1 MAVEIKLIG
10 PEDTDEYKDA
20 LLLKNIFEGQL
31 GIKTSGDILI
41 INSATLFGQQIK
53 DIDLIVIGNLNNFK
67 LNIKAKPLGASEYS
81 EKEVYINNFCF
92 VIESKRHQSSDISM
106 EGLNLI
112 VKYKGKKHDVT
123 TQSEKQKY
131 SLKNFLEERLGFK
144 TYICNFI
151 WLLNVEPNTI
161 KKLTGQVSTEN
172 HNILP
177 NKFSLNWLFQLAC
190 TQRNLVT
197 IQNKSYLR
205 FNSFKIDEF
214 TGNETNILQLF
225 NIFEEVRSNCGD
237 LTRKKME
244 AISERLLRNQL
255 YAQEVGKKLL
265 EISGRAGTGKT
276 MKLLRLATDLAK
288 YHDKRC
294 LILTYNHALV
304 SDIKRL
310 FYFMKMPDGIDTY
323 TVKISTLHKFFYELL
338 IGFDIIKDYNYD
350 YITNYEDYISQLH
363 EFVKQGLIDKNDI
376 QDLMESRHDEV
387 AWDMVLIDESQDWSE
402 FEKNILFNIF
412 GSEKLII
419 ANGMDQLVRRTTN
432 CNWTKGIQ
440 YNKIPG
446 NKSLRQEQSLVIFAN
461 KFAEKFGVN
470 WKVDNSQE
478 LMGGKIFILASDITT
493 EFYKGISDKLK
504 EKENIAYDLLF
515 LIPPSLVS
523 KRTINGKV
531 IREFSLYKDYLVKG
545 IKLWDG
551 SNTEIRTEYSIST
564 DEHRVVQYDSSR
576 GLEGWAVFCLN
587 FDEFVQYKKKSYK
600 EDMDNELVLA
610 SLQEKADK
618 YAYTWALIPLTRSID
633 TLVITLKDTTSDF
646 SKKLYELYQ
655 ENQDFVEW
663 IE

>member
-1 MAVEIKLIG
+1 
-10 PEDTDEYKDA
+10 
-20 LLLKNIFEGQL
+20 
-31 GIKTSGDILI
+31 
-41 INSATLFGQQIK
+41 
-53 DIDLIVIGNLNNFK
+53 
-67 LNIKAKPLGASEYS
+67 
-81 EKEVYINNFCF
+81 
-92 VIESKRHQSSDISM
+92 M

-112 VKYKGKKHDVT
+112 VKYKGKKHEVT

-131 SLKNFLEERLGFK
+131 SLKNFLEERLGFN

-190 TQRNLVT
+190 TQRNLIT
-197 IQNKSYLR
+197 IQGKSYLK

-214 TGNETNILQLF
+214 TENETNILKLF

-237 LTRKKME
+237 LSRRKME

-255 YAQEVGKKLL
+255 YAQEVGNKLL

-288 YHDKRC
+288 NHDKRC

-310 FYFMKMPDGIDTY
+310 FYFMEMPDGIDTN

-338 IGFDIIKDYNYD
+338 IGFDIIKDKKYNY
-350 YITNYEDYISQLH
+350 INNYDKYISELY
-363 EFVKQGLIDKNDI
+363 EFVKEGLIDKNDI
-376 QDLMESRHDEV
+376 QDLMKSRHEEV

-402 FEKNILFNIF
+402 SEKSILFEIF
-412 GSEKLII
+412 GSERLII
-419 ANGMDQLVRRTTN
+419 ANGMDQLVRRTIN
-432 CNWTKGIQ
+432 CNWTTGIPH
-440 YNKIPG
+440 NKIPG

-461 KFAEKFGVN
+461 RFADKFNINWNVEKSAELG
-470 WKVDNSQE
+470 
-478 LMGGKIFILASDITT
+478 GGKIYILSKNFTS
-493 EFYKGISDKLK
+493 EFYKNIYDKLIK
-504 EKENIAYDLLF
+504 KDNIAYDLLF
-515 LIPPSLVS
+515 LVPPSMVN
-523 KRTINGKV
+523 KDQINGKEV
-531 IREFSLYKDYLVKG
+531 RQFSLAQKYSDMGVK
-545 IKLWDG
+545 IWDG
-551 SNTEIRTEYSIST
+551 SNTEIRSEYTINT
-564 DEHRVVQYDSSR
+564 DEHRVIQYDSSR

-587 FDEFVQYKKKSYK
+587 FDEFVQYKKNSYK

-618 YAYTWALIPLTRSID
+618 FAYTWALIPLTRAID
-633 TLVITLKDTTSDF
+633 TLVITLKDPTSEF
-646 SKKLYELYQ
+646 SRKLYELYQ